1 MRKIAFL
8 VMILGLMPGALA
20 MESDDVGIYG
30 SISISRKADEA
41 ARAMVRNDYGLAQ
54 QDYRTLIGLSPKT
67 EDFYFGLYES
77 SLKLNQWDQVAL
89 ALEELCRLNPSYKD
103 KLALEYGECLY
114 HQNRYEEAEPLLK
127 LALSKIAEPSLLE
140 DMLKT
145 LRAKSI
151 INHEKV
157 GLPYKPAQVKVIPKV
172 VLPKKITQDEVN
184 PDTTST
190 SLNFEWA
197 FNKSEGIILAEYNGY
212 ETDGLVTYYSPP
224 KAIYTR
230 TDYLKAHIPSNRIV
244 PIRYEFH
251 DLTEGSKKPKGWKFD
266 PDRMMPKPGSKWILF
281 IKSAVP
287 IDGMLE
293 TYHGCYGR
301 MEYNEENYDKIM
313 QIIQQHRG
321 QAR

>member
-1 MRKIAFL
+1 
-8 VMILGLMPGALA
+8 MPGALA
-20 MESDDVGIYG
+20 MESDQVGVYG
-30 SISISRKADEA
+30 SITVTRRANTA
-41 ARAMVRNDYGLAQ
+41 ATAMSKGDFGLAQ
-54 QDYRTLIGLSPKT
+54 GEYRTLIGLCPKT

-89 ALEELCRLNPSYKD
+89 ALEELCRLNPGYKD
-103 KLALEYGECLY
+103 KLALEYGQCLY
-114 HQNRYEEAEPLLK
+114 HQNRYDEAEPLLK
-127 LALSKIAEPSLLE
+127 LALGKISEPSLVE

-145 LRAKSI
+145 LKAKSI
-151 INHEKV
+151 
-157 GLPYKPAQVKVIPKV
+157 LPDIKV
-172 VLPKKITQDEVN
+172 VLPHKPEIARPEFKVPERVKVTEGQVD
-184 PDTTST
+184 DTSSAT
-190 SLNFEWA
+190 LNLEWA
-197 FNKSEGIILAEYNGY
+197 FNKSEGIILAEYKGY
-212 ETDGLVTYYSPP
+212 EADGIVSYFDPP

-251 DLTEGSKKPKGWKFD
+251 DLTKKSVKPKGWKFD
-266 PDRMMPKPGSKWILF
+266 PDKMMPKPGSKWILF